1 MNKEE
6 LWDAYCA
13 RNPQFAEPGK
23 QITLTSDGI
32 KKLFEQT
39 WEIAEKAAKEEA
51 EKSAA
56 WREKI
61 RNMGGKYSNPF
72 GF

>member
-1 MNKEE
+1 MTKDE

-13 RNPQFAEPGK
+13 RNPQFNEPGK

-39 WEIAEKAAKEEA
+39 WDIAAEEA
-51 EKSAA
+51 EAKAKA
-56 WREKI
+56 HAEWKAKI
-61 RNMGGKYSNPF
+61 DSMMGRKSNPF
-72 GF
+72 GL

>member
-39 WEIAEKAAKEEA
+39 WDIAEKHGHDNATHQARQGADIVSDIFK
-51 EKSAA
+51 
-56 WREKI
+56 
-61 RNMGGKYSNPF
+61 
-72 GF
+72 GFRR